1 MSNKSIG
8 EENTVPPDSGG
19 GKGYDLT
26 AGDVLGDYVILNPLG
41 RGGMGQVYLAENRVN
56 GRKVALKLL
65 PADAT
70 GAGFVERF
78 RIESRV
84 MSDLDHP
91 GIVRVHHAGS
101 DKGRYYLTMDY
112 VAGPEG
118 EALTLADVLE
128 REGRGQRVEG
138 RKESERRTSN
148 VEHRTLNEAQ
158 IREIA
163 LQICDALAYAHRKG
177 IVHRDLKP
185 ANILV
190 ETGAPI
196 SASAGYKGSSL
207 TSTLYPLTSPKIRI
221 TDFGLAKVV
230 GEEFVSAMV
239 KKSISLSMGRSI
251 GEGVTEPGSSKRAA
265 YEGTSTGALLG
276 TYDYMSPE
284 QKAGGEVTKQSDI
297 YAFGVILYRMLTG
310 RKPEGMAKPPSHFGC
325 APGWDAVVDKCLEH
339 DFQDRYGDVG
349 ELKAVLEGL
358 GKKRQ
363 GAGSR
368 GRGVGKKNQTTDG
381 RGWTRMG
388 LGLVAGVLVLLAV
401 WWGMGRDESPS
412 GPVGPSGP
420 QIEATP
426 LATVAPVPEVP
437 TPLPVSP
444 PEGVELVEQV
454 FEVEPA
460 GTRMAVFGSRGLV
473 VQTNVTGRVALRL
486 EPGSYEVKLQ
496 KDGYELLKQAL
507 RVEEGGRMR
516 HFELVPLR
524 GDMRIRSTAGAEV
537 VAVRE
542 GNDAPVA
549 LGRVGEDGVLRYDR
563 LVEGAYTLRL
573 SHPDYQERSERVEI
587 RKDRAVDLEAPLT
600 GKPGWVW
607 INTSPRAE
615 IWLGTRRLGET
626 GTRIEGI
633 PAGTHTLEIRQSG
646 FRRERVEIVMPPNG
660 FVRQTLPNLSRESGA
675 VRVVLEVPD
684 YAREFFRG
692 SEVEVRVGSE
702 VRNARGQAE
711 WTLEGLP
718 VGAVQV
724 GVQSSGFRVQGSGSV
739 NVRDGET
746 ALARFTLEP
755 LPARVSLSGA
765 PAGASVRLADGTSVS
780 DLSDI
785 AVPSLRAGTLR
796 VSAPGHQD
804 TEVAVPA
811 LRPGERR
818 SLAVTMEVL
827 RGPRPEQAWE
837 VPGLGMKLNW
847 VGSGSFRMGT
857 ASGGHNNERPVRE
870 VRISRGFW
878 MGVYEVTQREYEAL
892 MGNNP
897 SRFKGDGNR
906 PVESVSWDD
915 AVAFCRRLT
924 ERERAA
930 GRLPE
935 GYVYRLPTEAEWE
948 YAARGGHRARETT
961 YAGSNN
967 VDAVAWHSGNAG
979 GQTRPVGG
987 RAANELGLHDM
998 SGNVW
1003 EWVHDWYQNSYQGL
1017 GTLDPTGPANGSRRV
1032 RRGGGWFDGASL
1044 CRVAYRFHWNPALR
1058 YDLLGFRVVLAPQF
1072 R

>member
-1 MSNKSIG
+1 MSDKSIG
-8 EENTVPPDSGG
+8 EEKTVPLGGGG
-19 GKGYDLT
+19 GKGYDLA
-26 AGDVLGDYVILNPLG
+26 AGELLGDYEIVKPLG

-70 GAGFVERF
+70 GTGFVDRF

-112 VAGPEG
+112 VAGEDG
-118 EALTLADVLE
+118 EALTLADVLDGSQDTGYGIKDKGGLDE
-128 REGRGQRVEG
+128 E
-138 RKESERRTSN
+138 
-148 VEHRTLNEAQ
+148 Q

-163 LQICDALAYAHRKG
+163 LQICDALAYAHGKG

-185 ANILV
+185 ANILL
-190 ETGAPI
+190 ENRGQ
-196 SASAGYKGSSL
+196 SSEVRGQTL
-207 TSTLYPLTSPKIRI
+207 TSTLYPLPSFKIRI

-230 GEEFVSAMV
+230 GEDFVSAMV

-251 GEGVTEPGSSKRAA
+251 GDLQTDPGSAKRAA
-265 YEGTSTGALLG
+265 YEGTSTGAILG

-297 YAFGVILYRMLTG
+297 YALGVILYRMLTG

-325 APGWDAVVDKCLEH
+325 SPGWDAIVDKCLEH

-349 ELKAVLEGL
+349 EVKAALEGL
-358 GKKRQ
+358 GKKRR
-363 GAGSR
+363 GAGRR

-388 LGLVAGVLVLLAV
+388 LGLVAGVLVLLAG

-437 TPLPVSP
+437 VPLPVSP

-486 EPGSYEVKLQ
+486 EPGAYEVELQ

-507 RVEEGGRMR
+507 RVEEGGLMR

-524 GDMRIRSTAGAEV
+524 GNLQIRSTAGAEV

-542 GNDAPVA
+542 GSDAPVA

-600 GKPGWVW
+600 GKPGWIW

-660 FVRQTLPNLSRESGA
+660 FVRQTLPNLSRESGV

-684 YAREFFRG
+684 HAREYFRS

-702 VRNARGQAE
+702 VRNARGRAE

-718 VGAVQV
+718 VGRLPV
-724 GVQSSGFRVQGSGSV
+724 GVESSGFKVQGSGLV
-739 NVRDGET
+739 EVRDGQT
-746 ALARFTLEP
+746 ATARFTMEP
-755 LPARVSLSGA
+755 LPAWVSLTGA
-765 PAGASVRLADGTSVS
+765 PTGASVRLSDGTAVS
-780 DLSDI
+780 DLSDV

-796 VSAPGHQD
+796 VSAPGYQD
-804 TEVAVPA
+804 AEVAVPS

-818 SLAVTMEVL
+818 SLAVSMLAVQGPVEGQNWRSPETGMEFVWIQ
-827 RGPRPEQAWE
+827 P
-837 VPGLGMKLNW
+837 LGMW
-847 VGSGSFRMGT
+847 VGK
-857 ASGGHNNERPVRE
+857 
-870 VRISRGFW
+870 
-878 MGVYEVTQREYEAL
+878 YEVTNEEYRRMVPGHNSGEYGRHSL
-892 MGNNP
+892 
-897 SRFKGDGNR
+897 NR
-906 PVESVSWDD
+906 DRQPVVRVNFDD
-915 AVAFCRRLT
+915 AKAYAAWMTGRD
-924 ERERAA
+924 REA
-930 GRLPE
+930 GLLPA
-935 GYVYRLPTEAEWE
+935 GYRYRLPTEQEWE
-948 YAARGGHRARETT
+948 TFAKAGRNVDYPWGNQWPPPSGRAGNYHGQEG
-961 YAGSNN
+961 AGSWAKIQNYN
-967 VDAVAWHSGNAG
+967 DGH
-979 GQTRPVGG
+979 PVT
-987 RAANELGLHDM
+987 APVEEVWANPWGLHGVG
-998 SGNVW
+998 GNVW
-1003 EWVHDWYQNSYQGL
+1003 EATARDAANSSFG
-1017 GTLDPTGPANGSRRV
+1017 AW
-1032 RRGGGWFDGASL
+1032 RGGSWYGRSQDGL
-1044 CRVAYRFHWNPALR
+1044 RVSYRGDIFGSNR
-1058 YDLLGFRVVLAPQF
+1058 FNDLGFRLVLS